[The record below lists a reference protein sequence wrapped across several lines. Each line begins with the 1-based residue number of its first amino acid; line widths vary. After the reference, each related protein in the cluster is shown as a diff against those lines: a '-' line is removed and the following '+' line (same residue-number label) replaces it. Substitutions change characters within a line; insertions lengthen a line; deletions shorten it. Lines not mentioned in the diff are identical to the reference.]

1 MFSREEEAAGCAAP
15 SCGQEVHQQPGP
27 HSQAEQRNHSVR
39 AEKCLRKK
47 SNPPIRM
54 KLRSR
59 GDEVVDLRVHS
70 QLLAD
75 DMEKEKVHDF
85 PFQ

>member
-1 MFSREEEAAGCAAP
+1 
-15 SCGQEVHQQPGP
+15 
-27 HSQAEQRNHSVR
+27 
-39 AEKCLRKK
+39 
-47 SNPPIRM
+47 M